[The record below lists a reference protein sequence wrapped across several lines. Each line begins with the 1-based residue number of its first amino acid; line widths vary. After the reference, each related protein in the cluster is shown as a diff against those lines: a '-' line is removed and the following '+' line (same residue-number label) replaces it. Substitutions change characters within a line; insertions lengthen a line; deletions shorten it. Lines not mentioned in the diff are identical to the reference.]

1 MNRELKEALELL
13 EKEKNI
19 DKSLI
24 LKSIKE
30 SLEYAYRNY
39 LMRTATRNGDKILAQ
54 MIQKDQNFINVVIDE
69 DSYDYEIFLAKEV
82 IPDDDLLALQ
92 ADRAAGRSRARG

>member
-39 LMRTATRNGDKILAQ
+39 LVRTANRNGDKILAQ
-54 MIQKDQNFINVVIDE
+54 MIQKDKNFINVVIDE

-82 IPDDDLLALQ
+82 IPDDMDIVN
-92 ADRAAGRSRARG
+92 D

>member
-1 MNRELKEALELL
+1 MNKELKDALEVL

-19 DKSLI
+19 DKALI

-39 LMRTATRNGDKILAQ
+39 LVRNANRKVA
-54 MIQKDQNFINVVIDE
+54 
-69 DSYDYEIFLAKEV
+69 
-82 IPDDDLLALQ
+82 
-92 ADRAAGRSRARG
+92 

>member
-39 LMRTATRNGDKILAQ
+39 LVRNANRNGDKILEK
-54 MIQKDQNFINVVIDE
+54 I
-69 DSYDYEIFLAKEV
+69 
-82 IPDDDLLALQ
+82 LLK
-92 ADRAAGRSRARG
+92 